1 MPATT
6 RAYDVVV
13 LGATGYSGRKVCI
26 HLAKVAD
33 KYKWAIAGRDP
44 KKLEALTK
52 DLSLGPEVGVLVAD
66 TSNSVA
72 LDALCSNTTV
82 VIACAGPF
90 DRVGLPV
97 VDACVRN
104 KTHYCDITGEF
115 QFFRKVIEKYD
126 TVAAQDKVMLVPCCG
141 FDCVPSDLGNWLVHE
156 SAKAQNLDIKSVV
169 GYFQGSGSP
178 SGGTMASFANLF
190 ETIERKDFS
199 PSSLN
204 PTNAPKV
211 PTPRT
216 TWISYAKDIGRWAG
230 PYIMSGINERVVRR
244 SNALN
249 NKVASYV
256 EASVGSLPSV
266 VTGTLG
272 LILFGVL
279 IGTAPLRSL
288 LVRYVFPAPGTGPS
302 DEQLKSGF
310 FKATF
315 VGKTATGERVDVL
328 VKDSRD
334 AYTATG
340 VFAASCGL
348 VAADLA
354 RRNAVTTGG
363 VLTSSSAFGTD
374 LVDRL
379 REAGMTFELLSKD
392 SNKKRN

>member
-1 MPATT
+1 MPAAAP

-26 HLAKVAD
+26 HLAKVAAN
-33 KYKWAIAGRDP
+33 YKWAIAGRDP
-44 KKLEALTK
+44 KKLEALSK
-52 DLSLGPEVGVLVAD
+52 DLGLSPDVGVLVAD

-126 TVAAQDKVMLVPCCG
+126 AIAAQEKVMLVPCCG
-141 FDCVPSDLGNWLVHE
+141 YDCVPSDLGNWLVHE
-156 SAKAQNLDIKSVV
+156 CAKAQNLDIKSVV

-178 SGGTMASFANLF
+178 SGGTMASIANLC

-199 PSSLN
+199 PASLT
-204 PTNAPKV
+204 PANAPRV

-249 NKVASYV
+249 NKVASYF
-256 EASVGSLPSV
+256 EASVGSLAAV

-272 LILFGVL
+272 LMLFGAL
-279 IGTAPLRSL
+279 ISVAPFRSL

-315 VGKTATGERVDVL
+315 VGKASSGERIDVL

-340 VFAASCGL
+340 IFAASCGL
-348 VAADLA
+348 AAVDLA
-354 RRNAVTTGG
+354 RRDAVPAGG
-363 VLTSSSAFGTD
+363 VLTASSAFGSD

-379 REAGMTFELLSKD
+379 RDTGMTFELLSKD
-392 SNKKRN
+392 KKRN

>member
-1 MPATT
+1 MSTT

-26 HLAKVAD
+26 HLSKVAD
-33 KYKWAIAGRDP
+33 NYKWAIAGRDP
-44 KKLEALTK
+44 KKLAALSK
-52 DLSLGPEVGVLVAD
+52 ELGLSPDVGVLVAD
-66 TSNSVA
+66 TSSVAA
-72 LDALCSNTTV
+72 LDALCANTNV

-115 QFFRKVIEKYD
+115 QFFRKVIESYD
-126 TVAAQDKVMLVPCCG
+126 AVAAERKIMLVPCCG
-141 FDCVPSDLGNWLVHE
+141 FDCIPSDLGNWLVHE
-156 SAKAQNLDIKSVV
+156 AARAQNVQVKSVV

-178 SGGTMASFANLF
+178 SGGTMTSFANLF

-199 PSSLN
+199 PSSLT
-204 PTNAPKV
+204 PANAPKV

-216 TWISYAKDIGRWAG
+216 TWIGFAKDIGRWAG

-249 NKVASYV
+249 NTVSSYV
-256 EASVGSLPSV
+256 EASVGTLGSV
-266 VTGTLG
+266 VAGTLG
-272 LILFGVL
+272 LMVFGIA
-279 IGTAPLRSL
+279 IGFAPIRKLM
-288 LVRYVFPAPGTGPS
+288 VRYVFPAPGTGPS
-302 DEQLKSGF
+302 DEQLKAGF

-315 VGKTATGERVDVL
+315 VGKTDSGDRIDVL

-340 VFAASCGL
+340 VFAAECGL
-348 VAADLA
+348 SVADLA
-354 RRNAVTTGG
+354 RRQAVTTGG
-363 VLTSSSAFGTD
+363 VLTASVAFGGD
-374 LVDRL
+374 LADRL
-379 REAGMTFELLSKD
+379 RRAGMTFEVLNKD
-392 SNKKRN
+392 ENKKRN